1 MARFEV
7 EPYDIVG
14 IGFGPAN
21 IGLAV
26 ALEESGWGGR
36 TLFLERRPTPDWQS
50 GMLLDGTDIQ
60 HHPLRD
66 FVTPRNPL
74 SPYGFLNFLKCEGR
88 LFQFLNLDIAFP
100 LRKDYAAYVRWVADQ
115 FDRWVRYG
123 QDVIDIRFEKN
134 GDVRKPMIIIRLS
147 GGETIRARTLSLAT
161 GRTPAVPGSFQRL
174 VGDRVVHFSDYLP
187 SLARWREQGCVR
199 SIAVIGGSQSAIEIT
214 LDLARY
220 HPPFQVHNIHRGFG
234 YQLKDTSPFTEEIY
248 FPDFV
253 DAFYHSKGPRQQQLW
268 RELRRSN
275 YGSADHDVIQ
285 RLYTQLY
292 EQRLDG
298 DKRISLHTN
307 CEVAAAEEGSGLTFD
322 LTLRDLYSGAER
334 MLDVDAIVL
343 ATGFKNF
350 GLGDDEEPY
359 HPLLR
364 NVAQFAACRPGGDIS
379 VSRDY
384 RIRAA
389 EGDRLLPIFLN
400 GLCESSHGFGDA
412 GSFSL
417 LSQRAQMIA
426 DSIFTILNV
435 NAHDSQSL
443 AVGLDRPVPR
453 EKENANV

>member
-1 MARFEV
+1 MARFRV
-7 EPYDIVG
+7 NPYDLVG

-26 ALEESGWGGR
+26 ALEESGWNGS
-36 TLFLERRPTPDWQS
+36 TLFLERRSAPDWQP
-50 GMLLDGTDIQ
+50 GMLLDGADIQ

-74 SPYGFLNFLKCEGR
+74 SPYSFLHFLKQEGR
-88 LFQFLNLDIAFP
+88 LFQFLNLDITFP
-100 LRKDYAAYVRWVADQ
+100 LRKDYAAYVRWVANC
-115 FDRWVRYG
+115 FDRWTCYG
-123 QDVIDIRFEKN
+123 EQAI
-134 GDVRKPMIIIRLS
+134 DVRLETNGGARETVIAIRLAS
-147 GGETIRARTLSLAT
+147 GETVRARTLSIAP
-161 GRTPAVPGSFQRL
+161 GRTPAAPGIFQPL
-174 VGDRVVHFSDYLP
+174 LGDRIVHFTDYLP
-187 SLARWREQGCVR
+187 SLHRWREQGCVG

-220 HPPFQVHNIHRGFG
+220 RPPFQVHNIHRGFG

-253 DAFYHSKGPRQQQLW
+253 DAFYHSKGQRQRQLW

-298 DKRISLHTN
+298 GERISLHTN
-307 CEVAAAEEGSGLTFD
+307 CEVAAISGGSGGTFC
-322 LTLRDLYSGAER
+322 LTLRDLYDGAPR
-334 MLDVDAIVL
+334 TVVVDAIVL

-350 GLGDDEEPY
+350 GTGENEEPH

-364 NVAQFAACRPGGDIS
+364 NIAPFAACRSDGDIA

-384 RIRAA
+384 RVRAA
-389 EGDRLLPIFLN
+389 KDDFPLPIFLN
-400 GLCESSHGFGDA
+400 GLCEASHGFGDA

-417 LSQRAQMIA
+417 LSLRAQTIA
-426 DSIFTILNV
+426 DSIFSILGMEARDNHPP
-435 NAHDSQSL
+435 AI
-443 AVGLDRPVPR
+443 GLDRPH
-453 EKENANV
+453 AA